1 MANSKECYNGDK
13 SEPATPLSVLRVDHV
28 TFRAPV
34 PFSMGTDASVWLAR
48 MEEYLQQNGI
58 PRDRWKSVAR
68 SSLSDDVYAQ
78 VMQWPLTVNAPFA
91 DFAKMFAE
99 RYSPIESTLDAR
111 AKFVSRRQLPEE
123 SLNAYADAI
132 MLLGRKAN
140 CDDTLVRDQFFL
152 GLRNAELK
160 RQLYSSRNEPWQQF
174 LSIAREADF
183 ANQLFP
189 TDAAHAAVV
198 QATAENERVQPT
210 PSLDEETADSRCAT
224 NVVRADTSSDI
235 DRLVEALRRVLTEEI
250 RGPIMPPH
258 QQHTRAYRRPTAVRA
273 RESRCYNCGGR
284 GHLSRQ
290 CPSVSPSD
298 RANLVARETTSP
310 RHRERAEGAPVYT
323 APNAA
328 DWTFPTGSRA
338 RCRFHQAIID
348 LRTSQRRR
356 HRLPTSTRHRRC
368 SDPYS

>member
-1 MANSKECYNGDK
+1 MTDSKDCNIGDG
-13 SEPATPLSVLRVDHV
+13 SGIATPSSVLRVDQV
-28 TFRAPV
+28 TFRAPA
-34 PFSMGTDASVWLAR
+34 PFSLGTDASVWLAR

-58 PRDRWKSVAR
+58 PRDRWTSVAR
-68 SSLSDDVYAQ
+68 SFLSDDVYAQ
-78 VMQWPLTVNAPFA
+78 VMQWPLRVNAPFA

-111 AKFVSRRQLPEE
+111 AKFVSRRQLAGE

-189 TDAAHAAVV
+189 TDSAHAGVV
-198 QATAENERVQPT
+198 QPPSENERFQPT
-210 PSLDEETADSRCAT
+210 PSPDAETADQHRAISA
-224 NVVRADTSSDI
+224 VRADTPSDV
-235 DRLVEALRRVLTEEI
+235 DRLAEALRRVLAQEI
-250 RGPIMPPH
+250 RGPIMPPL
-258 QQHTRAYRRPTAVRA
+258 QQHRRAYRRPTAARA
-273 RESRCYNCGGR
+273 REPRCYNCGGQ

-290 CPSVSPSD
+290 CPSVRRQNQTRRPGNDQPS
-298 RANLVARETTSP
+298 A
-310 RHRERAEGAPVYT
+310 
-323 APNAA
+323 
-328 DWTFPTGSRA
+328 
-338 RCRFHQAIID
+338 
-348 LRTSQRRR
+348 
-356 HRLPTSTRHRRC
+356 
-368 SDPYS
+368 